1 MSREVLVAAGQVKH
15 VHDVSIGPHRF
26 HSDEPSDAGGRDAG
40 PNPYELL
47 LAALGTCTAITV
59 QMYAD
64 RRRWPL
70 RNVRVQLSHGKAH
83 AEDCMACEKG
93 AMLDHIDMSIAFE
106 GDLSDEQRQRLLSVA
121 AHCPVHN
128 TLSTPIQIAI
138 HA

>member
-1 MSREVLVAAGQVKH
+1 MAREVVVTAGPAKH
-15 VHDVSIGPHRF
+15 VHEVSIGPHRL
-26 HSDEPSDAGGRDAG
+26 HSDEPSEAGGHDAG

-59 QMYAD
+59 QMFAD

-70 RNVRVQLSHGKAH
+70 RNVRVQLSHARVH
-83 AEDCMACEKG
+83 AEDCMSCETG

-106 GDLSDEQRQRLLSVA
+106 GDLSDEQRQRLMSVA

-128 TLSTPIQIAI
+128 TLSAPIQIAI